1 MDLMVS
7 LSETSYDSAI
17 PGLGKERKVHFQ
29 DFSNTLVT
37 VFFFFFNNT
46 KYIKYNIVYT
56 ESQRSQTFKLMDSE
70 KRAKVL
76 LPHWLCHYLICE
88 MNCVLHSNCSYT
100 HFSTLNHS
108 QQVRTNGNLGKV
120 CLEQSYGSY
129 ANNVVSSKQHNV
141 AWGKG
146 NSALVHSKE

>member
-76 LPHWLCHYLICE
+76 LPH
-88 MNCVLHSNCSYT
+88 
-100 HFSTLNHS
+100 
-108 QQVRTNGNLGKV
+108 
-120 CLEQSYGSY
+120 
-129 ANNVVSSKQHNV
+129 
-141 AWGKG
+141 
-146 NSALVHSKE
+146 